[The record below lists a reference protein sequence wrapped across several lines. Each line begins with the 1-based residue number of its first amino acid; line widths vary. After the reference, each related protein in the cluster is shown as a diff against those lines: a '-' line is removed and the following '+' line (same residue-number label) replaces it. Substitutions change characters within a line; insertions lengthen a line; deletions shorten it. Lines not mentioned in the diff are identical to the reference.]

1 MLYVA
6 LTDVVKITV
15 KYRKDHQSIKEWK
28 TTDVPEYVSMSC
40 VYTHTHT
47 QLSTYPRTVT
57 KSRTFVG
64 GRR

>member
-15 KYRKDHQSIKEWK
+15 KYRKDHQSTKEWK

-40 VYTHTHT
+40 VYTHTHSYLLT
-47 QLSTYPRTVT
+47 QGP
-57 KSRTFVG
+57 
-64 GRR
+64 